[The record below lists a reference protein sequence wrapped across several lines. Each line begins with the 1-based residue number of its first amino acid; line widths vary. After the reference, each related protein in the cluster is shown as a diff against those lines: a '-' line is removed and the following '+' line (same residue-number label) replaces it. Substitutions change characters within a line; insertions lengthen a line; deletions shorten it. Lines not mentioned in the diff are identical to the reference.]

1 MVSGYSYIMSAMN
14 TTQIDEALGLL
25 GERLRLK
32 DASPCR
38 LVVCGGAGL
47 IAASLVSRET
57 TKDVDVVAMLNDEE
71 QLCSPDPLPP
81 DILYEAEMVGDLLA
95 LPDNWLNNGPSR
107 EPGGLFQ
114 LGLPNGM
121 RDRLTRRDYGDR
133 LTVYFVSRLDQIHFK
148 VFAAVDGGPG
158 RHVDD
163 LRELNPTADEME
175 LAGRWAMTH
184 DVSDGFLRVLKSM
197 FKQMGYSDVADRL

>member
-1 MVSGYSYIMSAMN
+1 MD
-14 TTQIDEALGLL
+14 TKQIDEALGLL
-25 GERLRLK
+25 GERLRLG
-32 DASPCR
+32 DSGPYR

-47 IAASLVSRET
+47 IAASLVSRDT
-57 TKDVDVVAMLNDEE
+57 TKDVDVVAMVNDEE
-71 QLCSPDPLPP
+71 KLCSPDPLPP
-81 DILYEAEMVGDLLA
+81 EMMHEAERVRDLLA
-95 LPDNWLNNGPSR
+95 LPHNWLNNGPSR

-114 LGLPNGM
+114 LGLPQGT

-133 LTVYFVSRLDQIHFK
+133 PTVYFVSRLDQIHFK

-163 LRELNPTADEME
+163 LRELNPTAEEME
-175 LAGRWAMTH
+175 LAGRWAVTH
-184 DVSDGFLRVLKSM
+184 DVSDGFLFVLKSM